1 MIELVVVIVILGVLA
16 ATAMP
21 KLLDMRLDA
30 QVASMNRLAGSLSS
44 AAHMNYARCQI
55 TSNVPTGDKCVAVT
69 NCTDVADLLQGGL
82 PTALQGAPGTSLYI
96 VSQVLSATANGTVA
110 ACTLRLD
117 DVASAAQLLAI
128 PFQGVSAGH

>member
-1 MIELVVVIVILGVLA
+1 MIELVVVIVILGILA

-30 QVASMNRLAGSLSS
+30 QIASMNRLAGSLSS
-44 AAHMNYARCQI
+44 AADMNYARCQI
-55 TSNVPTGDKCVAVT
+55 TSNVASGDKCVTVS

-82 PTALQGAPGTSLYI
+82 PTALQGSPGTSLYI
-96 VSQVLSATANGTVA
+96 LSQVLSTTANGNTQV
-110 ACTLRLD
+110 CTLRLD
-117 DVASAAQLLAI
+117 DTATSTQVLAI